1 MDGVY
6 HDDELTNTRRL
17 YLQQAPLE
25 VVIASLP
32 SNWWTNLDGQT
43 KLVHALSCDEYQP
56 DVPYQRRV
64 FKHLLS
70 ILETNNADVVSCSGE
85 EEEMQHQPH
94 EELIARLA
102 NTYINSNGDTITD
115 SSQWSHRIYDLEPSS
130 SSCSSKTLTMRVR
143 SVLGGGYETGGR
155 VWDSALLLGAWIM
168 STTTSSSSCNNVSS
182 MLWEGRNVIELGCG
196 TGIVGCILALHANLA
211 SLSFTDCEANVLVN
225 MRHNVE
231 VNLPR
236 DMWKN
241 IYIGSLDW
249 CRPKD
254 SPWLGGNDYDI
265 NVPLALDEEDG
276 CSGASARSMPPPPDT
291 IIASDVVYDPTVVAS
306 LVDTIVTLLNMPA
319 AADIDDDSR
328 RRQRVAYVAAEERN
342 PTTWTVFKNELQNRN
357 LIIVDRSTEAR
368 VAIQMQNTFWVSN
381 ETQDRVHV
389 LELKLPS

>member
-1 MDGVY
+1 MD
-6 HDDELTNTRRL
+6 DDELTNTRRL

-32 SNWWTNLDGQT
+32 SNWWTTLDGQS
-43 KLVHALSCDEYQP
+43 KLVHALTCGEYQP
-56 DVPYQRRV
+56 DVPYQRRI

-70 ILETNNADVVSCSGE
+70 ILETNVNVDISSGE
-85 EEEMQHQPH
+85 EEEEMQPH

-130 SSCSSKTLTMRVR
+130 SSSSCSSKTLTMRVR
-143 SVLGGGYETGGR
+143 SVIGGGYETGGR

-168 STTTSSSSCNNVSS
+168 STTTSPSSCNNVSN

-196 TGIVGCILALHANLA
+196 TGIVGCILALHANLG
-211 SLSFTDCEANVLVN
+211 SLSFTDCEAKVLVN

-241 IYIGSLDW
+241 IYIGTLDW

-276 CSGASARSMPPPPDT
+276 SSGASTRSIPPPPDT

-306 LVDTIVTLLNMPA
+306 LVDTIVTLLNVPA
-319 AADIDDDSR
+319 AADVDDNSRR

-342 PTTWTVFKNELQNRN
+342 PSTWTVFKNEVQNRN
-357 LIIVDRSTEAR
+357 LIIVDRSNEAR
-368 VAIQMQNTFWVSN
+368 DAMQMQNSFWVSN